1 MSLATGLS
9 PGEEDLKILLDE
21 GFLLKVFLAGGAKI
35 FSLKGHLGNVSQ
47 SLINLISV
55 LPPPYVKVK
64 DSMRNRHI
72 SYLTYWNI
80 WENILGIWNN
90 RLLS

>member
-1 MSLATGLS
+1 MSLGTGLYQ
-9 PGEEDLKILLDE
+9 GEGDLKILLDE
-21 GFLLKVFLAGGAKI
+21 GFLLKVFLAAGEKI
-35 FSLKGHLGNVSQ
+35 LSLKGHLGNVSQ
-47 SLINLISV
+47 SLIDLISL
-55 LPPPYVKVK
+55 LPPPYVNIK

-80 WENILGIWNN
+80 WANILGIWNN